1 MVYKF
6 FEKKTGSGISVNKE
20 LAEELHKSVTKKIH
34 IKNIICV
41 I

>member
-34 IKNIICV
+34 NKNIICE